1 MSSTPRQWVLHHESE
16 FYTTGASSTRR
27 QRVLHSDSLCTK
39 HFWQSPFFIYIL
51 FMGDLHSH
59 VTKQV
64 LYKTFGP
71 ICFVQVCR
79 DGKTSLSRGF
89 GYVNLT
95 HRQYARNTLKSSA
108 WARGQTDPYRVGRNW
123 FHSEKKCNHWTWF
136 RGTCEKCVISYIF
149 VVDRTNL
156 KKTESVTFIQSI
168 NRESFN
174 FINTLFICIVLLQQ
188 HMKISDMSYLKYWN
202 NNIYIFFF
210 CQLNSKWMLEEWSVF
225 LQISPVGK
233 SSFNQNYE

>member
-1 MSSTPRQWVLHHESE
+1 
-16 FYTTGASSTRR
+16 
-27 QRVLHSDSLCTK
+27 
-39 HFWQSPFFIYIL
+39 
-51 FMGDLHSH
+51 MGDLHSH

-149 VVDRTNL
+149 VIDRTNL

-168 NRESFN
+168 NREVL
-174 FINTLFICIVLLQQ
+174 TLLTF
-188 HMKISDMSYLKYWN
+188 YL
-202 NNIYIFFF
+202 FA
-210 CQLNSKWMLEEWSVF
+210 
-225 LQISPVGK
+225 
-233 SSFNQNYE
+233 